1 MRSTRALLPLTVV
14 VFAAACGG
22 SGASA
27 GSTTGSGEASAG
39 STTGSGGASAGST
52 TGSGGA
58 SAGSATGSGG
68 AASSGVGGVGGAG
81 GAGGA
86 GGMVEGPGTDTT
98 VIPFARTHF
107 YFTSDDDQR
116 VVDAPASFPSTGT
129 YERVTLHL
137 SLECPS
143 GGCDPW
149 SRLASLG
156 LVTAKDPA
164 GDTLIELM
172 RFVTPYH
179 VGASWDLDV
188 TDLRPLLAGEV
199 TLRAFVDTS
208 VGPGS
213 PYGDGWLLT
222 ASFEMKGGV
231 PAKIPV
237 GVIPVWGPRRV
248 VYGDP
253 ARPIA
258 GAAPLADVPLP
269 VGASS
274 YALRSFITGHGQG
287 NAGNCAE
294 FCEKEHTLTVGA
306 APHTEMIWRDD
317 CATTAAPG
325 QQGTYRYARAGW
337 CPGAD
342 VRPWT
347 VDITADVAGTGAAKV
362 AYDVAGYENTCRPD
376 STLCDGCTL
385 GSGCTYD
392 GATHTEPGYELSTV
406 LIGYR

>member
-1 MRSTRALLPLTVV
+1 MRSTRALLPLLLA
-14 VFAAACGG
+14 VFAAACNGRET
-22 SGASA
+22 SSS
-27 GSTTGSGEASAG
+27 STTA
-39 STTGSGGASAGST
+39 SGGASSGST
-52 TGSGGA
+52 TASGGA
-58 SAGSATGSGG
+58 SSGSTTASGGASSSSTTASGG
-68 AASSGVGGVGGAG
+68 AASGGAG

-98 VIPFARTHF
+98 VAPFDETPI
-107 YFTSDDDQR
+107 YFTSDDDRR

-129 YERVTLHL
+129 YERITLHL
-137 SLECPS
+137 SLECPP

-149 SRLASLG
+149 ARLASLG

-164 GDTLIELM
+164 GDTVIELL
-172 RFVTPYH
+172 RFITPYH

-199 TLRAFVDTS
+199 TLRAFIDTR

-213 PYGDGWLLT
+213 PYGDGWRLDAT
-222 ASFEMKGGV
+222 FEMKGGV
-231 PAKIPV
+231 PARIPV
-237 GVIPVWGPRRV
+237 AAIPVWSPRRV

-258 GAAPLADVPLP
+258 GAAPPVDIPLP
-269 VGASS
+269 AGASS
-274 YALRSFITGHGQG
+274 YALRAFITGHGQG

-306 APHTEMIWRDD
+306 VPHAERIWRDD

-325 QQGTYRYARAGW
+325 QQGTYQYPRAGW

-347 VDITADVAGTGAAKV
+347 IDITADVAGTGVATV
-362 AYDVAGYENTCRPD
+362 AYDVAVYENTCRPD
-376 STLCDGCTL
+376 STVCDGCTL
-385 GSGCTYD
+385 GTGCAYD
-392 GATHTEPGYELSTV
+392 NATHTEPGYELSTV